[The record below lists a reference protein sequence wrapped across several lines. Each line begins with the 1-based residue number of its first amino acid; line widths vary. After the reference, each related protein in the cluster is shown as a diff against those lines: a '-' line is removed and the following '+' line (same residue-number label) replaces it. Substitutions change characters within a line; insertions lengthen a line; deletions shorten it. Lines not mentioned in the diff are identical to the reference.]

1 MALPRAAKTRKRKSF
16 LATSPEMSKKF
27 QEQEGCSC
35 ISFCDFGRVRA
46 LLRVG
51 MMEKDGQMEG
61 QDLIDSGRMR
71 VLFLAS
77 ARRGFHFPS
86 SSLPLSPLSF
96 LIQPLIN
103 MAPNCAA
110 EDTHRYRSRDMNS
123 LINTKGSRP
132 MRTFSNRHPTH
143 ASDVYST

>member
-1 MALPRAAKTRKRKSF
+1 
-16 LATSPEMSKKF
+16 
-27 QEQEGCSC
+27 
-35 ISFCDFGRVRA
+35 
-46 LLRVG
+46 
-51 MMEKDGQMEG
+51 MEKDGQMEG
-61 QDLIDSGRMR
+61 QNLIDSGRMR

-96 LIQPLIN
+96 LIQP

-132 MRTFSNRHPTH
+132 MRTFPNRHPTQ